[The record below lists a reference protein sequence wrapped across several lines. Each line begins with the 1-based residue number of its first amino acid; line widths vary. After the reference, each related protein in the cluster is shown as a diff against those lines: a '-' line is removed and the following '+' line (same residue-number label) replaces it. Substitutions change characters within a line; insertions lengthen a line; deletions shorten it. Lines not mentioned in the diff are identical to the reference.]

1 VTQEFDASEDG
12 VRVNDKRRIDP
23 DTYEVRQT
31 SSGEPQSQTDTDRMD
46 ADQMDTA
53 HMNSAQME
61 HEATVI
67 EGEVGGIEEKV
78 AELTSDLQRVHAEYA
93 NYRKRVDRDR
103 EVNRQIAMGSV
114 FIELLPIL
122 DDIDRAREHGELT
135 GAFKTMGES
144 LEASV
149 SKLGLEK
156 FGSANEPFDPNM
168 HEALASEEVEGVT
181 EPTVIAVF
189 QPGYRQGERIL
200 RPARVSV
207 AGT

>member
-1 VTQEFDASEDG
+1 MTQEFDPSGEG

-31 SSGEPQSQTDTDRMD
+31 SSGEPQS
-46 ADQMDTA
+46 
-53 HMNSAQME
+53 E
-61 HEATVI
+61 LIVEATAVESDSHGVDASAGDKI
-67 EGEVGGIEEKV
+67 
-78 AELTSDLQRVHAEYA
+78 AELTGDLQRVQAEYA
-93 NYRKRVDRDR
+93 NYRKRIERDW
-103 EVNRQIAMGSV
+103 EANRQSAIGSV
-114 FIELLPIL
+114 FVELLPVL
-122 DDIDRAREHGELT
+122 DDVDRAREHGELS
-135 GAFKTMGES
+135 GAFKTMGET
-144 LEASV
+144 LEASLT
-149 SKLGLEK
+149 KMGLEK
-156 FGSANEPFDPNM
+156 FGAANEPFDPNV

>member
-1 VTQEFDASEDG
+1 MTQEFDASEDG

-46 ADQMDTA
+46 ADQMDA
-53 HMNSAQME
+53 AQME
-61 HEATVI
+61 HEAAVI

>member
-1 VTQEFDASEDG
+1 VTQEFDPSEEG
-12 VRVNDKRRIDP
+12 VRVSDKRRIDP
-23 DTYEVRQT
+23 DTYEVRQPPA
-31 SSGEPQSQTDTDRMD
+31 GEPQSQSGVDSDI
-46 ADQMDTA
+46 AA
-53 HMNSAQME
+53 
-61 HEATVI
+61 EAALI
-67 EGEVGGIEEKV
+67 EGEVGGIEAKV

-103 EVNRQIAMGSV
+103 EVNRQIAVGSV
-114 FIELLPIL
+114 FMELLPIL
-122 DDIDRAREHGELT
+122 DDVDRAREHGELN
-135 GAFKTMGES
+135 GAFKSMGEN
-144 LEASV
+144 LEAALT
-149 SKLGLEK
+149 KLGLEK

-168 HEALASEEVEGVT
+168 HEALASEDVEGVT

>member
-1 VTQEFDASEDG
+1 MTQEFDASEDG

-46 ADQMDTA
+46 ADQMDA
-53 HMNSAQME
+53 AQME
-61 HEATVI
+61 HEAAVI

-181 EPTVIAVF
+181 EPTVVAVF
-189 QPGYRQGERIL
+189 QPGFRQGERIL

>member
-1 VTQEFDASEDG
+1 MTQEFDPSGEG

-31 SSGEPQSQTDTDRMD
+31 SSGEPQS
-46 ADQMDTA
+46 
-53 HMNSAQME
+53 E
-61 HEATVI
+61 LVVEATAVESDSHGVDASAGDKI
-67 EGEVGGIEEKV
+67 
-78 AELTSDLQRVHAEYA
+78 AELTGDLQRVQAEYA
-93 NYRKRVDRDR
+93 NYRKRIERDW
-103 EVNRQIAMGSV
+103 EANRQSAIGSV
-114 FIELLPIL
+114 FVELFPVL
-122 DDIDRAREHGELT
+122 DDVDRAREHGELS
-135 GAFKTMGES
+135 GAFKTMGET
-144 LEASV
+144 LEASLT
-149 SKLGLEK
+149 KMGLEK
-156 FGSANEPFDPNM
+156 FGAANEPFDPNV

>member
-1 VTQEFDASEDG
+1 MTQEFDPSGEG

-31 SSGEPQSQTDTDRMD
+31 SSGEPQS
-46 ADQMDTA
+46 
-53 HMNSAQME
+53 E
-61 HEATVI
+61 LVVEATAVESDSHGVDASAGDKI
-67 EGEVGGIEEKV
+67 
-78 AELTSDLQRVHAEYA
+78 AELTGDLQRVQAEYA
-93 NYRKRVDRDR
+93 NYRKRIERDW
-103 EVNRQIAMGSV
+103 EANRQSAIGSV
-114 FIELLPIL
+114 FVELLPVL
-122 DDIDRAREHGELT
+122 DDVDRAREHGELS
-135 GAFKTMGES
+135 GAFKTMGET
-144 LEASV
+144 LEASLT
-149 SKLGLEK
+149 KMGLEK
-156 FGSANEPFDPNM
+156 FGAANEPFDPNV

>member
-1 VTQEFDASEDG
+1 MTQEFDTSDEG

-23 DTYEVRQT
+23 DTFEVRQT
-31 SSGEPQSQTDTDRMD
+31 SSGEPQSQVD
-46 ADQMDTA
+46 A
-53 HMNSAQME
+53 
-61 HEATVI
+61 EASLI
-67 EGEVGGIEEKV
+67 EGEVVGIEAKV

-103 EVNRQIAMGSV
+103 EVNRQVAIGSV
-114 FIELLPIL
+114 FMELLPIL
-122 DDIDRAREHGELT
+122 DDIDRAREHGELS

-144 LEASV
+144 LEASL

-156 FGSANEPFDPNM
+156 YGVAQDPFDPNL